1 MADRRLVITEADPAA
16 PDYGKLLALAPNTA
30 SSVPIPAFTFGP
42 TKPAT
47 GSLIGE
53 GFYEIN
59 TRRGWVWDGAAWLE
73 IAASPVVS
81 YLTEAALLADTT
93 KPSGV
98 FGIAASTGAM
108 YAKVTGGWKYVGIK
122 EYATTA
128 ALLADTPSAGALGV
142 AGDDSSLWER
152 TSTGWRC
159 LTIRELADT
168 AAVVAWAGTADCHNG
183 DRAIDLLHG
192 VVYIRTATGWHP
204 TGYWEDTEA
213 NIRAATWPL
222 NGQEAISTDSGRTFV
237 KVNGAWVE
245 SPINHYPT
253 QTALL
258 AAKPAGP
265 QMAWADDTGNVFT
278 YNPTSTAW
286 TVLNNG
292 FDDPLP
298 IGTIA
303 DFPSRVI
310 PNGWLECDGTAIPAD
325 AKYNAL
331 RTLLGTANLPDLR
344 GLFSRAAKTGETL
357 LTKVDWTTGKSKTA
371 LTGTTGTAGA
381 HRHTEGG
388 TQWHETDVPWGG
400 STATNGVTGAWR
412 NEPGWIHP
420 FTSTEG
426 AHTHTVSITGG
437 GDAETAPDHVRL
449 VRCIKAFHI
458 TVAKPAPDQLMTA
471 LVAPASGEALVF
483 DAATSSWKNRA
494 VPKITYST
502 TAPVAPS
509 AGDLWYDSNTNRKL
523 LSVWNG
529 TAWIGTTGF
538 GIGVAGSA
546 VQLPGYFN
554 QDPSATATPADTGGL
569 SFRYSGGQT
578 QLFLNKGNNWNAM
591 TPMLHDPANAGKIA
605 AADANGNMTWA
616 TEPRFMRIAAGMGT
630 SNEHLITLD
639 RPATQ
644 MFEMWGYVFCDSDF
658 RAIPRLGVGGATDGD
673 MWNFTNTTKNTKSQ
687 AVTQFKDQGTDCR
700 DSTFFS
706 THQAGFCFKSVAN
719 HGAQAHYPMMF
730 TLKAS
735 HMGLNYWFFDMDSK
749 FMSSNGTPMLHTA
762 SWMSDSLSATGIFR
776 LGVQTRQWNTD
787 TTLSSSYAINVR
799 YL

>member
-42 TKPAT
+42 TKPAV
-47 GSLIGE
+47 GSLLGE

-81 YLTEAALLADTT
+81 YATEAALLADTT

-108 YAKVTGGWKYVGIK
+108 YAKTTTGWRYVGIK

-128 ALLADTPSAGALGV
+128 ALLADAPSAGALGI
-142 AGDDSSLWER
+142 ADDDSSLWER

-237 KVNGAWVE
+237 RVAGAWVE

-258 AAKPAGP
+258 AAKPTGA

-278 YNPTSTAW
+278 YSPTSKTW
-286 TVLNNG
+286 VGLNTG

-298 IGTIA
+298 IGAIA
-303 DFPSRVI
+303 DFPTRAV
-310 PNGWLECDGTAIPAD
+310 PNGWLECDGSAIPAD
-325 AKYNAL
+325 AKFNAL

-357 LTKVDWTTGKSKTA
+357 LTKVDWTTGMPKTPFTA
-371 LTGTTGTAGA
+371 TTEAAGA
-381 HRHTEGG
+381 HNH
-388 TQWHETDVPWGG
+388 VA
-400 STATNGVTGAWR
+400 ATNSVITGWSGNSPIHFFTNGATPSGVGTDGAKNTGW
-412 NEPGWIHP
+412 EL
-420 FTSTEG
+420 
-426 AHTHTVSITGG
+426 AHTHRITMAG
-437 GDAETAPDHVRL
+437 GDAETAPDYARL

-458 TVAKPAPDQLMTA
+458 TVAKPAPDQLLTA
-471 LVAPASGEALVF
+471 LVTPAQGQTLLF
-483 DAATSSWKNRA
+483 DAATGSWKNGS
-494 VPKITYST
+494 VPTISYST
-502 TAPVAPS
+502 SQPVAPS
-509 AGDLWYDSNTNRKL
+509 LGDLWYNSNNNRKL
-523 LSVWNG
+523 LNVWNG
-529 TAWIGTTGF
+529 TEWVGTTGF

-578 QLFLNKGNNWNAM
+578 QLFLNKGNAWNAM
-591 TPMLHDPANAGKIA
+591 TPMLGNTANYGSVAV
-605 AADANGNMTWA
+605 ADSHGNMAWA
-616 TEPRFMRIAAGMGT
+616 TEPRFARSSADLGTAG
-630 SNEHLITLD
+630 EHLITLE
-639 RPATQ
+639 RPATR
-644 MFEMWGYVFCDSDF
+644 MFEMSGFVMNASDF
-658 RAIPRLGVGGATDGD
+658 RAIPRMGVGGATDAE
-673 MWNFTNTTKNTKSQ
+673 MWNFTSTSSNTRSQ
-687 AVTQFKDQGTDCR
+687 ALTAYKDGGSHINDGTY
-700 DSTFFS
+700 FS
-706 THQAGFCFKSVAN
+706 THQAGFNYKNETTLAAK
-719 HGAQAHYPMMF
+719 GGYPITF
-730 TLKAS
+730 TLKAT
-735 HMGLNYWFFDMDSK
+735 HMAANYWFFDLESK
-749 FMSSNGTPMLHTA
+749 YLSQNNTPLVVTA
-762 SWMSDSLSATGIFR
+762 SWMSESLSALGIFR
-776 LGVQTRQWNTD
+776 IGVRTCAWNSD
-787 TTLSSSYAINVR
+787 TVVPSHHSINCR

>member
-30 SSVPIPAFTFGP
+30 SSIPIPAFTFGT

-108 YAKVTGGWKYVGIK
+108 YAKVTGGWKYVGIN

-128 ALLADTPSAGALGV
+128 ALLADAPAAGALGV

-222 NGQEAISTDSGRTFV
+222 DGQEAISTDSGRTFV
-237 KVNGAWVE
+237 KVNGTWVE

-258 AAKPAGP
+258 AAKPSGP

-298 IGTIA
+298 IGAIA
-303 DFPSRVI
+303 DFPSRTI

-325 AKYNAL
+325 AKYDAL

-357 LTKVDWTTGKSKTA
+357 LTKVNWTTGMPKA
-371 LTGTTGTAGA
+371 PFGTTNDGNHSHSFKRSNNNFSGDGKYRDSQLSTVDASGGGTA
-381 HRHTEGG
+381 TGG
-388 TQWHETDVPWGG
+388 GIVSAGG
-400 STATNGVTGAWR
+400 
-412 NEPGWIHP
+412 
-420 FTSTEG
+420 
-426 AHTHTVSITGG
+426 HTHTITG

-458 TVAKPAPDQLMTA
+458 TLAKPAPDQLMTA
-471 LVAPASGEALVF
+471 LVAPTGGQALIF
-483 DAATSSWKNRA
+483 DAATSSWKNGS

-502 TAPVAPS
+502 TQPLAPTL
-509 AGDLWYDSNTNRKL
+509 GDLWYNSNNNRKL
-523 LSVWNG
+523 LNVWDG
-529 TAWIGTTGF
+529 TAWVGTTGF

-554 QDPSATATPADTGGL
+554 QDPSDTATPADTGGL
-569 SFRYSGGQT
+569 SFRYYSGQT
-578 QLFLNKGNNWNAM
+578 QLFLNKGSSWNAV
-591 TPMLHDPANAGKIA
+591 TPMLGNPANAGSTA
-605 AADANGNMTWA
+605 VADAAGKMAWLA
-616 TEPRFMRIAAGMGT
+616 EPRFARSSADLGTAG
-630 SNEHLITLD
+630 EHLITLAK
-639 RPATQ
+639 PATK
-644 MFEMWGYVFCDSDF
+644 MIEMWGFVMNASDF
-658 RAIPRLGVGGATDGD
+658 RAIPRMGVGGATDAD
-673 MWNFTNTTKNTKSQ
+673 MWNFTSSSANSRAQ
-687 AVTQFKDQGTDCR
+687 AITQYHSGGQNVTDGTY
-700 DSTFFS
+700 FS
-706 THQAGFCFKSVAN
+706 THQAGLSYKGITAIAVK
-719 HGAQAHYPMMF
+719 GGMPLTF
-730 TLKAS
+730 TLKIT
-735 HMGLNYWFFDMDSK
+735 HMAANYWFFDMESK
-749 FMSSNGTPMLHTA
+749 YISSNNTPCKVTS
-762 SWMSDSLSATGIFR
+762 SWMSDGLSASGIFR
-776 LGVQTRQWNTD
+776 IGVQTRGWNDD
-787 TTLSSSYAINVR
+787 TVVPSHHSINCR